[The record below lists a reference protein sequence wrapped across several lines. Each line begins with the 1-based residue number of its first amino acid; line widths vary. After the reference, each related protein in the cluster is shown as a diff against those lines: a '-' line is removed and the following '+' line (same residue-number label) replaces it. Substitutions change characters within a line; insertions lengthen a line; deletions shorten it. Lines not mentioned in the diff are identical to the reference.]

1 MKIKFQQ
8 IFTFIF
14 FFPPIATAFFS
25 TPRPVIIRPSKA
37 REREGGGGVLEG
49 TGFRSN
55 ICVLP
60 LPLFGLVNKLVK
72 CVWSTGVGRGSVQE
86 RGEEGASWPG

>member
-8 IFTFIF
+8 IFTCIF
-14 FFPPIATAFFS
+14 FSPIATAFFY

-37 REREGGGGVLEG
+37 SGRGVLEG

-72 CVWSTGVGRGSVQE
+72 CVWSTGVGRRSVRA
-86 RGEEGASWPG
+86 RGRRCGATS